1 MTMNPASYLR
11 FWAILLAVL
20 LFSPFSLWSQERTSS
35 TARKAS
41 QVKKKS
47 EKSKK
52 ASTAKKKNLSK
63 TKKTTRKAK
72 TRPAVV
78 TPEPVLVTARPL
90 AAAEGPI
97 QSVVEQ
103 EILFLKGSRR
113 LQSGDEISIQVY
125 DLAEKKMLVDIDGDS
140 VRNAASLIK
149 PFVMLA
155 VYEQIA
161 RQELSETPEI
171 NRHITRMIA
180 VSDNYATNYLIRQVG
195 GGDVEQGITVV
206 NALMRKYG
214 FYQTVVRE
222 LIPEGGKTYYNRT
235 SAADTTAFFKLLYEQ
250 RLISPQYSQKM
261 NDILLRNVHDRIE
274 TTRIKHDG
282 VAVADKTGYVRGLN
296 ADCGIVYRGNQ
307 NGQGHDYILSI
318 FIENKNRPADGG
330 WGKRKTAVIRYLSDR
345 IYHNLKTCA
354 VRSYGRKME
363 EGRGKMEATTPTPKS

>member
-1 MTMNPASYLR
+1 MIMNPVGYLR
-11 FWAILLAVL
+11 FWAVTLAVV
-20 LFSPFSLWSQERTSS
+20 LFFPFTLWSQAQSS
-35 TARKAS
+35 TAAGKAS

-47 EKSKK
+47 VKSKQ
-52 ASTAKKKNLSK
+52 ASTAKKKKLSK

-72 TRPAVV
+72 TKPPVV
-78 TPEPVLVTARPL
+78 TPEPVIVTARPL
-90 AAAEGPI
+90 PAGEGPI

-103 EILFLKGSRR
+103 EIQFLKGSRR

-155 VYEQIA
+155 VYEQIS
-161 RQELSETPEI
+161 RQELPETPEI
-171 NRHITRMIA
+171 NRQITRMIA
-180 VSDNYATNYLIRQVG
+180 VSDNHATNYLIRQVG
-195 GGDVEQGITVV
+195 GGDVEQGIAVV

-250 RLISPQYSQKM
+250 RLISPQYSLKM
-261 NDILLRNVHDRIE
+261 NDILLKNVHDRIE
-274 TTRIKHDG
+274 TTRIKHEG

-296 ADCGIVYRGNQ
+296 ADCGIVYGGNP

-318 FIENKNRPADGG
+318 FIENKTRPADGS
-330 WGKRKTAVIRYLSDR
+330 WGKRKTAVIRHLSDR
-345 IYHNLKTCA
+345 IYHNLKSCGLKG
-354 VRSYGRKME
+354 YGRKME
-363 EGRGKMEATTPTPKS
+363 EGRGKMEATTSLPKS